1 MIGSF
6 LDGDIEIIFS
16 KRNVWIDQASIAGIA
31 FFDNAEVSVV
41 GLVGGVASN
50 DKNSN
55 TESEWLCRALENPS
69 GNLQMTANNRVLE
82 TFDTFKPIESRLK
95 IVNKLVD
102 ILINDDIV
110 EFDPMAT
117 LQELNIDR
125 NLFLQALTVCKLVI
139 KSQNKVS
146 LKEEEGLQ
154 TLPSKPWCEM
164 KLTTWHLDT

>member
-1 MIGSF
+1 
-6 LDGDIEIIFS
+6 
-16 KRNVWIDQASIAGIA
+16 
-31 FFDNAEVSVV
+31 
-41 GLVGGVASN
+41 
-50 DKNSN
+50 
-55 TESEWLCRALENPS
+55 
-69 GNLQMTANNRVLE
+69 MTANNRVLE

-125 NLFLQALTVCKLVI
+125 NLFLQALTSVQI
-139 KSQNKVS
+139 GDQIPEQGIA
-146 LKEEEGLQ
+146 KEEEGLQ